1 MKRRHRLARYNHP
14 NPTTGDYVAVGIG
27 ALTLIG
33 LGYWIYSQSQ
43 ANATTATIYDAHAPD
58 PYPDQSTI
66 YGAHAPDPYPD
77 QYVPANS
84 TVQIPPPTKSG
95 T

>member
-43 ANATTATIYDAHAPD
+43 ANATTATTTAPAPTSD
-58 PYPDQSTI
+58 P
-66 YGAHAPDPYPD
+66 
-77 QYVPANS
+77 YVPANS